1 MRGKNHDRSSALL
14 TPIIA
19 IALSPYL
26 PTPLIFAAVI
36 GFALGFLFL
45 SPDVDLP
52 QSLPSRRWG
61 LLHPMWHGYR
71 SNHKHR
77 GRSHFPLWGTFERL
91 LYLSL
96 FVAPA
101 AVFVGFQAPADVASI
116 LRVWRANG
124 GLSLCAAAIGGV
136 ELAALW
142 HLCCDYVWPLKKF

>member
-1 MRGKNHDRSSALL
+1 MTGANHDRSSALL

-19 IALSPYL
+19 IALTQYFPA
-26 PTPLIFAAVI
+26 PLIYAVVI
-36 GFALGFLFL
+36 GFVLGFSFL
-45 SPDVDLP
+45 SPDIDLP

-61 LLHPMWHGYR
+61 FLHPMWRWYR

-96 FVAPA
+96 FVAPS
-101 AVFVGFQAPADVASI
+101 AVFVGLQAPDDVLSI
-116 LRVWRANG
+116 LRVWRLNG
-124 GLSLCAAAIGGV
+124 GLNLCAAAVGGV

-142 HLCCDYVWPLKKF
+142 HLICDYVWPLKKF